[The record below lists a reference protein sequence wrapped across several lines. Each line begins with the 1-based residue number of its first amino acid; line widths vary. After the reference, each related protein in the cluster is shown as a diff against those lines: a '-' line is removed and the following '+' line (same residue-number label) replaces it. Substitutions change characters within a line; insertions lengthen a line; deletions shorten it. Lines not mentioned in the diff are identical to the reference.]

1 MYDAIIVGARCAG
14 AATALLLARRGH
26 RVLLLD
32 RSSFPSDTISG
43 HFILHGGTRKLAEW
57 GLLADVLASGCPPVT
72 KVASHWGDFMLAAAA
87 PTRDGLP
94 ACIGPRRIVLDA
106 LLVKAA
112 IAAGVELREGTV
124 VDSLLSDGELVTGI
138 HGRTT
143 GGTTIAERARIVIG
157 ADGKRSAIARL
168 VGAPSY
174 MEQPSLTCW
183 YMAYWGNLPCDGLEM
198 HWRPGRLVFVF
209 PTHDQLALV
218 AVAWPHDEFRQFR
231 SDIAGNYRA
240 TLGQMTA
247 LADRLPAAQQA
258 ERFVGMADVPNFF
271 RRPYGSGWALVGD
284 AGHHKD
290 PTLARGISDAFC
302 DAELLAEAVD
312 AGLSGRRAM
321 SEALASYEQQR
332 NARAIPENE
341 MNLQA
346 AHLEGWDTPEAMG
359 LRAALR
365 NNPADTG
372 QFYAARLQVI
382 PPEEFF
388 APANLGRI
396 MARARPC
403 TYVDVRT
410 PSTEAAL

>member
-14 AATALLLARRGH
+14 AATALLLARRGY

-57 GLLADVLASGCPPVT
+57 HLLADILASGCPPVT
-72 KVASHWGDFMLAAAA
+72 NVTSDWGDFMLTGEM
-87 PTRDGLP
+87 PVPDQLP
-94 ACIGPRRIVLDA
+94 ACIGPRRTVLDA

-112 IAAGVELREGTV
+112 TTAGAELREGAV
-124 VDSLLSDGELVTGI
+124 VDGLLSDGDQVTGI
-138 HGRTT
+138 RGRTT
-143 GGTTIAERARIVIG
+143 RGMAIAERARIVIG

-183 YMAYWGNLPCDGLEM
+183 YMAYWGNFPCDGLEM
-198 HWRPGRLVFVF
+198 HWRPRRLVFAF
-209 PTHDQLALV
+209 PTHDQLTQI
-218 AVAWPHDEFRQFR
+218 AVAWPHREFEQFR

-240 TLGQMTA
+240 TLAQMPA
-247 LADRLPAAQQA
+247 LAERLPEAQQA
-258 ERFVGMADVPNFF
+258 ERFVGMADLPNFF

-302 DAELLAEAVD
+302 DAELLVEAVD
-312 AGLSGRRAM
+312 AGLGGRRTM
-321 SEALASYEQQR
+321 SEALARYEQQR

-341 MNLQA
+341 ANLQA

-365 NNPADTG
+365 DNPSDTG
-372 QFYAARLQVI
+372 LFYAARLQVI
-382 PPEEFF
+382 PPGEFF
-388 APANLGRI
+388 APQNLGRI
-396 MARARPC
+396 IARMTQRES
-403 TYVDVRT
+403 R
-410 PSTEAAL
+410 